1 MLDRIALVTGNP
13 RKAADAYAQLGQPVL
28 VDDTGLAVH
37 AWNGLP
43 GAPVTW
49 FLGSVGPQSILVMAA
64 GLSDRRAAV
73 TTALGFATADG
84 VQVFQ
89 ATVPGTLA
97 PEPRGS
103 FGFGYDPIFIPGNDP
118 AQRTY
123 AQLPAEEKNRVSH
136 RRRAVDVMR
145 AELGLA

>member
-13 RKAADAYAQLGQPVL
+13 GKAADAYAQLGQPVL

-37 AWNGLP
+37 AWNGL
-43 GAPVTW
+43 
-49 FLGSVGPQSILVMAA
+49 
-64 GLSDRRAAV
+64 
-73 TTALGFATADG
+73 
-84 VQVFQ
+84 
-89 ATVPGTLA
+89 PGTLA